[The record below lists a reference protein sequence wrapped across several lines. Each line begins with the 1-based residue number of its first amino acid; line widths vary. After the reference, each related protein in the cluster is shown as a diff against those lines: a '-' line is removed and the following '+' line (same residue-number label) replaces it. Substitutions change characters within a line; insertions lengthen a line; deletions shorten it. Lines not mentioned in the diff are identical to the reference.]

1 MNKKNSN
8 VLNKE
13 SRLNEIYG
21 SYKKNIKVLKKDPA
35 VIAVS
40 GGPDSL
46 ALAALSKKYSKEN
59 SNKFYYLLVDHGIRK
74 NSSKEALA
82 VKKFLKKSKI
92 NLIVKK
98 NKKEITKNIH
108 SNAREIR
115 YEIMKNFCLQKK
127 IKYILTAHHSEDQIE
142 TFLIR
147 LSRGSGVQGLSSM
160 KTVTKL
166 NKKIKLIRPTL
177 DLSKKELLFV
187 TKEFFGK
194 FFVDPSNKNNKFLR
208 TKIRKLAK
216 SFEKSGIPQKQILKS
231 IQNLKLSS
239 ETLNKYS
246 NNIFKKN
253 TKIRKNKIIVDYK
266 NLFQES
272 PEIQLKILT
281 RVIKKCSNS
290 YYPPRSKKVFNLID
304 RISKNKDKRLTL
316 GGCVIKINENY
327 AEIAKD
333 A

>member
-13 SRLNEIYG
+13 SRLNEIYR
-21 SYKKNIKVLKKDPA
+21 SFKKNIKVLKKDPG

-82 VKKFLKKSKI
+82 VKKFLEKRKI
-92 NLIVKK
+92 SLIVKK
-98 NKKEITKNIH
+98 NKKKITKNIH

-115 YEIMKNFCLQKK
+115 YEIIKNFCLQKK
-127 IKYILTAHHSEDQIE
+127 VKYILTAHHSDDQIE

-160 KTVTKL
+160 RKVTKL
-166 NKKIKLIRPTL
+166 NKKVKLIRPTL
-177 DLSKKELLFV
+177 DLSKKNLLYV

-194 FFVDPSNKNNKFLR
+194 FFVDPSNRNNKFLR

-239 ETLNKYS
+239 ETLNK
-246 NNIFKKN
+246 
-253 TKIRKNKIIVDYK
+253 
-266 NLFQES
+266 
-272 PEIQLKILT
+272 
-281 RVIKKCSNS
+281 
-290 YYPPRSKKVFNLID
+290 
-304 RISKNKDKRLTL
+304 
-316 GGCVIKINENY
+316 
-327 AEIAKD
+327 
-333 A
+333 

>member
-160 KTVTKL
+160 KTVTMWKL
-166 NKKIKLIRPTL
+166 MKIYQKYFSVYLPPVR
-177 DLSKKELLFV
+177 LSL
-187 TKEFFGK
+187 
-194 FFVDPSNKNNKFLR
+194 NR
-208 TKIRKLAK
+208 
-216 SFEKSGIPQKQILKS
+216 LKR
-231 IQNLKLSS
+231 
-239 ETLNKYS
+239 
-246 NNIFKKN
+246 F
-253 TKIRKNKIIVDYK
+253 
-266 NLFQES
+266 
-272 PEIQLKILT
+272 
-281 RVIKKCSNS
+281 
-290 YYPPRSKKVFNLID
+290 
-304 RISKNKDKRLTL
+304 
-316 GGCVIKINENY
+316 
-327 AEIAKD
+327 
-333 A
+333 